1 MAGYGKSQACSQA
14 FGIKLPAGC
23 ICVNERLRQSEVVKK
38 LQQSGINVV
47 VQDSLGSIDFFTSN
61 TTAVVLLSEAEI
73 VDKQQYKSKL
83 MKLAQK
89 QNKYRGVVLV
99 EKTPLTDQ
107 YYGELQSFGVIACNL
122 VVLPVGNATEMAHQL
137 GSLVQQDEQPA
148 NNPYRH
154 RRKVGTLDST
164 LLETV
169 QLLPGIGAVKAK
181 TLLKRF
187 KSFKGICKAS
197 VQEMAS
203 VIGQSGAEQVVA
215 FVTQKMRHCKTST

>member
-1 MAGYGKSQACSQA
+1 LYTAIG
-14 FGIKLPAGC
+14 
-23 ICVNERLRQSEVVKK
+23 
-38 LQQSGINVV
+38 GINVV

-137 GSLVQQDEQPA
+137 GSLV
-148 NNPYRH
+148 
-154 RRKVGTLDST
+154 G
-164 LLETV
+164 
-169 QLLPGIGAVKAK
+169 
-181 TLLKRF
+181 
-187 KSFKGICKAS
+187 
-197 VQEMAS
+197 
-203 VIGQSGAEQVVA
+203 
-215 FVTQKMRHCKTST
+215 